1 MQLFRKDDI
10 FRTFFKNMFFL
21 YWYFLDKERKFQ
33 QDAFNGCYNV
43 LLMSMNLSDT
53 AILKI
58 HGFGHRCIISAIS
71 RSETINLMQNIGL
84 PERSGTMSEKIITF
98 YDTEIEKRKEDV
110 DTDKALVST

>member
-1 MQLFRKDDI
+1 
-10 FRTFFKNMFFL
+10 MFFL

-84 PERSGTMSEKIITF
+84 PERSGTMSEKIMILKLKN
-98 YDTEIEKRKEDV
+98 IKKM
-110 DTDKALVST
+110 